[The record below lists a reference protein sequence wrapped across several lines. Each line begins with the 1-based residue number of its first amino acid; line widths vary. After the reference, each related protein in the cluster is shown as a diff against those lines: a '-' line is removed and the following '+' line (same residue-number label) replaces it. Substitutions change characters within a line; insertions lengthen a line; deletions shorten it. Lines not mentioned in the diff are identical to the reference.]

1 MPDQIAPPPQ
11 SVTMVNPATGRAADV
26 PLDQLNAFR
35 DQGYTLETPDQHS
48 ARLSAEAADSLY
60 GGARGALLAGTAGVA
75 RGATLGGSDL
85 AARLLGGEDS
95 ARALSGY
102 REAHPGLSFGTELA
116 GALLPTVLSGGA
128 AAPAGLA
135 GLAGRETAAAVGGG
149 IRGALAGG
157 AVEGGLFGL
166 GQGVSELALSQDPL
180 TLEHAAATLSS
191 SALYGAGI
199 GAVAGGALKGVEH
212 GLGSAKRALDRV
224 LIERSE
230 GRAMQAVGEL
240 EASAAAHPSGI
251 GTDVEI
257 EYPAESAPGAPTPK
271 QYDTSTAILD
281 RHQVTTRFEYLPAED
296 TRPERV
302 YLHASSPLGDGL
314 LSAER
319 MPDGGFAVG
328 RTALDSSLRGQGV
341 GTAMYEQMNGLLES
355 KYGKPLMSAAPV
367 DRSRAA
373 ENVWARLEQR
383 GLAERTG
390 DRWVMRRGQ
399 SAGGAKIP
407 LSSLDKEGLDLAE
420 KVETERAIAAR
431 QPVRDRFVE
440 LLDEAHKAREPS
452 KEWLS
457 IVGDRNADKYA
468 REQAKVLF
476 NVDRR
481 VRDLLD
487 NRVGLAERPG
497 RALDSLQKERQALD
511 GLIDRGRLEMEQ
523 FQDAA
528 RKAPETIR
536 AELLAGELPGFKVG
550 KGAISPTSPVIDD
563 IIAHEVQARFPRD
576 PGGALIAPKELQG
589 FEDGRLEIMRSR
601 NGDLRTMIA
610 NLERAPHSDRL
621 SQIEAAREALGGRT
635 APPKAQP
642 ESSAIGSVL
651 KMAAHAV
658 PFGGLAEKAAGALG
672 GLRKAVGAGAERV
685 QRAASTFLG
694 KAAPVAGKAADIA
707 PPVATKVLAAL
718 RYGEPATDER
728 GKSVDKPESKTL
740 PELYRARAD
749 EVRSQVQI
757 APDGTHQMRPAARAK
772 MAARLSGLGA
782 IDPIAADRLESAGAA
797 RIAWLASQL
806 PRRPDM
812 AGLPVGPDT
821 WQPSDAAMRTW
832 TRKAAAAEDPYGV
845 LDRASA
851 GAKARVV
858 PEEIM
863 AMRALQPALLNDYI
877 TKVIAGL
884 PDRKERLPYPQR
896 LSLSMLTGRP
906 LDPAMTPIVLRELQG
921 MHAGEPGSAGG
932 TMAPRSTPQFGSVKR
947 SDSGTPAQ
955 RRQGIGL

>member
-1 MPDQIAPPPQ
+1 MPSTIRLVDPDGVERDVAVEGAGSLLQDPRWRVATPPDDLGRIAAQ
-11 SVTMVNPATGRAADV
+11 AS
-26 PLDQLNAFR
+26 
-35 DQGYTLETPDQHS
+35 ETD
-48 ARLSAEAADSLY
+48 Y
-60 GGARGALLAGTAGVA
+60 GGVHGAIGAIGAGIA
-75 RGATLGGSDL
+75 RGATLGASDVASRAIGGDE
-85 AARLLGGEDS
+85 AADTLRGLRAENP
-95 ARALSGY
+95 ALS
-102 REAHPGLSFGTELA
+102 A
-116 GALLPTVLSGGA
+116 GADIVGALAPALLTGGA
-128 AAPAGLA
+128 TLPAGAA
-135 GLAGRETAAAVGGG
+135 GVAGRGAAMAAGGG

-157 AVEGGLFGL
+157 AVEGALFGA

-180 TLEHAAATLSS
+180 TLEHAATAIGSN
-191 SALYGAGI
+191 ALYGAGI
-199 GAVAGGALKGVEH
+199 GAVASGALKGVEY
-212 GLGSAKRALDRV
+212 GLGSARRALDRA
-224 LIERSE
+224 LLARSE
-230 GRAMQAVGEL
+230 GRAMGAVADL
-240 EASAAAHPSGI
+240 EAEAAAHPPTI
-251 GTDVEI
+251 GPETDV
-257 EYPAESAPGAPTPK
+257 AT
-271 QYDTSTAILD
+271 LD
-281 RHQVTTRFEYLPAED
+281 K
-296 TRPERV
+296 
-302 YLHASSPLGDGL
+302 GGL
-314 LSAER
+314 
-319 MPDGGFAVG
+319 
-328 RTALDSSLRGQGV
+328 
-341 GTAMYEQMNGLLES
+341 
-355 KYGKPLMSAAPV
+355 K
-367 DRSRAA
+367 AA
-373 ENVWARLEQR
+373 EADEVARI
-383 GLAERTG
+383 
-390 DRWVMRRGQ
+390 D
-399 SAGGAKIP
+399 
-407 LSSLDKEGLDLAE
+407 
-420 KVETERAIAAR
+420 AAR
-431 QPVRDRFVE
+431 QPVRERFVE
-440 LLDEAHKAREPS
+440 LLDEAHRAREPD

-457 IVGDRNADKYA
+457 IVADRNPDKYT
-468 REQAKVLF
+468 RENAKVLF
-476 NVDRR
+476 NVDRKIR
-481 VRDLLD
+481 NLLD
-487 NRVGLAERPG
+487 NREGLVARPA
-497 RALDSLQKERQALD
+497 RATEWLQQERQALD
-511 GLIDRGRLEMEQ
+511 GLIERGQGDLAKFREAA
-523 FQDAA
+523 DAA
-528 RKAPETIR
+528 PDTVRKELR
-536 AELLAGELPGFKVG
+536 AGDLDGFKMG
-550 KGAISPTSPVIDD
+550 KGAIPPVIPPGSPIIDD
-563 IIAHEVQARFPRD
+563 IVAREVQARFPRD
-576 PGGALIAPKELQG
+576 AAGALIVPKELAG
-589 FEDGRLEIMRSR
+589 FEDGRLQIALNR
-601 NGDLRTMIA
+601 NRDLQQTIA
-610 NLERAPHSDRL
+610 NLQRAPQSERL
-621 SQIEAAREALGGRT
+621 SQIEAAREALGGKT
-635 APPKAQP
+635 APPKSEP

-694 KAAPVAGKAADIA
+694 KAAPVAGKAADLA

-728 GKSVDKPESKTL
+728 GKPADKPEPKTL

-749 EVRSQVQI
+749 EIRSQVQL

-806 PRRPDM
+806 PRRPDL

-906 LDPAMTPIVLRELQG
+906 LDPAMTPIVLRELQS
-921 MHAGEPGSAGG
+921 MHAGEPGTAGG